1 MQWPRAMK
9 PTKKKLH
16 LDRQTLRTLTD
27 PELGAVQGGRRGE
40 DTVGK
45 PCSFSCDT
53 CTCFSYCYKLNCA

>member
-1 MQWPRAMK
+1 MK
-9 PTKKKLH
+9 PHKKKLH
-16 LDRQTLRTLTD
+16 LDRQTLRTLSD
-27 PELGAVQGGRRGE
+27 SQLGAAHGGQRAE